1 MLSMAKAQY
10 CLAKQEKSPEKM
22 LEALTMTQRALR
34 LAPSDKTTLYDI
46 ALIQQSYAQLV
57 SDRQCENRT
66 IGDIKNAMAGLGT
79 AKGYV
84 YIATVSILCWR
95 VLTANIYHSLVY

>member
-1 MLSMAKAQY
+1 VLLSMAKAQY

-22 LEALTMTQRALR
+22 LEALTMTQKALR

-57 SDRQCENRT
+57 SDRKSEDRT
-66 IGDIKNAMAGLGT
+66 IAEINNAMAGLAT

-84 YIATVSILCWR
+84 MFSFFTVLCSACLFS
-95 VLTANIYHSLVY
+95 VMLLM